1 MFDNLIILM
10 TNAFEIYIIYKFLGT
25 VWGKVCVKRRNAVIL
40 YGLGYFLTSIVMLFV
55 SYPIINLLSCFILF
69 LLITM
74 CYNATVSKKIIV
86 SILCYIFLFLSE
98 AVVAF
103 IVGLSNYSVTEK
115 AVDNI
120 DVAIPVMNVIVFGV
134 LLLVVERFINLSSD
148 IKIPKLFTV
157 AIVLVLLTSVILLTM
172 VFRQKNVNYVFSMI
186 SLSCVLISNFIIVYL
201 YDSITRLF
209 DERTKSE
216 LIKRER
222 TYYHNQS
229 ELLQKNYGDLRKFRH
244 DLNNKIIVIKQ
255 LLEKN
260 RIEELNEYIS
270 DLSGKIGKTDTYCQS
285 GNVAVDSIV
294 NYKLSFAHEKGI
306 DIRTDISI
314 PPDIIIEN
322 DDIVIIIGN
331 LLDNA
336 IEAAVKTSEK
346 GYICFQ
352 LKLNKNSIYI
362 NVENSHSN
370 NFNKEKGKLTTTKED
385 KKMHGIG
392 LKSVESV
399 VEKYEG
405 VMDVSYNDVKFD
417 VTIIIYNN

>member
-10 TNAFEIYIIYKFLGT
+10 TNAFEIYIIYKFLGEI
-25 VWGKVCVKRRNAVIL
+25 WGKVCVKRRKAVIL

-74 CYNATVSKKIIV
+74 CYNATVSNKIIV
-86 SILCYIFLFLSE
+86 SILSYIFLFLSE

-103 IVGLSNYSVTEK
+103 IVGLSNYRVTEK

-134 LLLVVERFINLSSD
+134 LVLVVERFINLSSD
-148 IKIPKLFTV
+148 IKVPKLFTV

-172 VFRQKNVNYVFSMI
+172 VFRQNDVNYVFSMI
-186 SLSCVLISNFIIVYL
+186 SLSCVLISSFIIVYL
-201 YDSITRLF
+201 YDSIARLF

-260 RIEELNEYIS
+260 KIEELNEYIS
-270 DLSGKIGKTDTYCQS
+270 GLSGKIGKTDTYCQS

-294 NYKLSFAHEKGI
+294 NYKLSFASEKGI

-314 PPDIIIEN
+314 PPEIIIED

-336 IEAAVKTSEK
+336 IEAVGKTSKK

-405 VMDVSYNDVKFD
+405 VMDVSYDDVKFD

>member
-270 DLSGKIGKTDTYCQS
+270 GLSGKLEKTDTYCQS

-336 IEAAVKTSEK
+336 IEAAGKTSEK
-346 GYICFQ
+346 GYISFQ

-370 NFNKEKGKLTTTKED
+370 NFNKEKGKLITTKED

-392 LKSVESV
+392 LKSVETV

-405 VMDVSYNDVKFD
+405 VMDISYNDVKFD
-417 VTIIIYNN
+417 VTIIIYNK

>member
-172 VFRQKNVNYVFSMI
+172 VFRQNDVNYVFSMI
-186 SLSCVLISNFIIVYL
+186 SLSCVLISSFIIVYL
-201 YDSITRLF
+201 YDSIARLF

-229 ELLQKNYGDLRKFRH
+229 QLLQKNYGDLRKFRH

-260 RIEELNEYIS
+260 KIEDLNEYIS
-270 DLSGKIGKTDTYCQS
+270 GLSGKLEKTDTYCQS

-336 IEAAVKTSEK
+336 IEAAGKTSEK
-346 GYICFQ
+346 GYISFQ

-370 NFNKEKGKLTTTKED
+370 NFNKEKGKLITTKED

-392 LKSVESV
+392 LKSVETV

-405 VMDVSYNDVKFD
+405 VMDISYNDVKFD

>member
-10 TNAFEIYIIYKFLGT
+10 TNAFEIYIIYKFLGEI
-25 VWGKVCVKRRNAVIL
+25 WGKVCVKRRNAVIL

-74 CYNATVSKKIIV
+74 CYNATVSNKIIV
-86 SILCYIFLFLSE
+86 SILSYIFLFLSE

-103 IVGLSNYSVTEK
+103 IVGLSNYRVTEK

-134 LLLVVERFINLSSD
+134 LVLVVERFINLSSD
-148 IKIPKLFTV
+148 IKVPKLFTV

-172 VFRQKNVNYVFSMI
+172 VFRQNDVNYVFSMI
-186 SLSCVLISNFIIVYL
+186 SLSCVLISSFIIVYL
-201 YDSITRLF
+201 YDSIARLF

-260 RIEELNEYIS
+260 KIEELNEYIS
-270 DLSGKIGKTDTYCQS
+270 GLSGKIGKTDTYCQS

-294 NYKLSFAHEKGI
+294 NYKLSFASEKGI

-314 PPDIIIEN
+314 PPEIIIED

-336 IEAAVKTSEK
+336 IEAVGKTSKK

-405 VMDVSYNDVKFD
+405 VMDVSYDDVKFD

>member
-10 TNAFEIYIIYKFLGT
+10 TNAFEIYIIYKFLGEI
-25 VWGKVCVKRRNAVIL
+25 WGKVCVKRTTVVAL
-40 YGLGYFLTSIVMLFV
+40 YIFRYVVTSIVMLYI
-55 SYPIINLLSCFILF
+55 SYPFINLVSNLVSLFIILSCYRSTI
-69 LLITM
+69 
-74 CYNATVSKKIIV
+74 SKKVIVLII
-86 SILCYIFLFLSE
+86 IYTCLFLSE

-103 IVGLSNYSVTEK
+103 IIGLTNYSVTEK

-120 DVAIPVMNVIVFGV
+120 SVAIPGMNVIIFGV
-134 LLLVVERFINLSSD
+134 LVLIVKRVINLSID
-148 IKIPKLFTV
+148 IKIPKMFTV

-172 VFRQKNVNYVFSMI
+172 VFRQNDVNYVFSMI
-186 SLSCVLISNFIIVYL
+186 SLSCVLISSFIIVYL
-201 YDSITRLF
+201 YDSIARLF

-216 LIKRER
+216 LIKREK

-260 RIEELNEYIS
+260 KIEELNKYIS
-270 DLSGKIGKTDTYCQS
+270 GLSGKIDKTDTYCHS

-294 NYKLSFAHEKGI
+294 NYKLSFACEKGI

-314 PPDIIIEN
+314 PPEIIIED

-336 IEAAVKTSEK
+336 IEAVGEK

-370 NFNKEKGKLTTTKED
+370 NFNKEKGKLITTKED

-405 VMDVSYNDVKFD
+405 VMDVSYDDVKFD

>member
-10 TNAFEIYIIYKFLGT
+10 TNAFEIYIIYKFLGEI
-25 VWGKVCVKRRNAVIL
+25 WEKVCVKRTTVVIL
-40 YGLGYFLTSIVMLFV
+40 YIFRYVVTSIVMLYI
-55 SYPIINLLSCFILF
+55 SYPFINLVSNLVSLFIILSCYRSTI
-69 LLITM
+69 
-74 CYNATVSKKIIV
+74 SKKLIV
-86 SILCYIFLFLSE
+86 SIIIYTCLFLSE

-103 IVGLSNYSVTEK
+103 IIGLTNYSVTEK

-120 DVAIPVMNVIVFGV
+120 GVAIPGMNVIIFGV
-134 LLLVVERFINLSSD
+134 LILIVKRVINLSID
-148 IKIPKLFTV
+148 IKIPKMFTV

-172 VFRQKNVNYVFSMI
+172 VFRQNDVNYVFSMI
-186 SLSCVLISNFIIVYL
+186 SLSCVLISSFIIVYL
-201 YDSITRLF
+201 YDSIARLF

-229 ELLQKNYGDLRKFRH
+229 QLLQKNYGDLRKFRH

-260 RIEELNEYIS
+260 KIEDLNEYIS
-270 DLSGKIGKTDTYCQS
+270 GLSGKLEKTDTYCQS

-336 IEAAVKTSEK
+336 IEAAGKTSEK
-346 GYICFQ
+346 GYISFQ

-370 NFNKEKGKLTTTKED
+370 NFNKEKGKLITTKED

-392 LKSVESV
+392 LKSVETV

-405 VMDVSYNDVKFD
+405 VMDISYNDVKFD